1 MAILPATTPTMR
13 PGWTPVKKRE
23 TVSLM
28 QQTRPKPIAPR
39 QPRAV
44 ETRRRLLDAVE
55 ALVAAESSAAVTTT
69 RLAAK
74 TGVSVGTIY
83 RYFSDRDAL
92 LLAAYDATVERIVV
106 ECAAELG
113 MLPPTLDPADAAD
126 AMLTAWLDAAEA
138 IPSHAGLLVAMR
150 AIRPTETDQHGA
162 AQSGILRDVFLP
174 FLARYLPGSASIEPA
189 NLSLASVLISTMV
202 DLYLVAEPAAR
213 HALREEIAAHVR
225 LIVQRIAGA

>member
-1 MAILPATTPTMR
+1 MDQP
-13 PGWTPVKKRE
+13 
-23 TVSLM
+23 
-28 QQTRPKPIAPR
+28 RPKPIAPR
-39 QPRAV
+39 QLRAV

-55 ALVAAESSAAVTTT
+55 TLVAAEGSAAVTTT
-69 RLAAK
+69 RLAAE

-83 RYFSDRDAL
+83 RYFSDREAL

-113 MLPPTLDPADAAD
+113 MLPAALAPADAAD
-126 AMLTAWLDAAEA
+126 AMLTAWLDAAAA

-174 FLARYLPGSASIEPA
+174 FLARYLPDSASTAPA
-189 NLSLASVLISTMV
+189 SLSLASVLISTMV
-202 DLYLVAEPAAR
+202 DLYLVEEPAAR
-213 HALREEIAAHVR
+213 PALRKEIAAHVR
-225 LIVQRIAGA
+225 LMVERISAAR